1 MPDPLRVLV
10 AGGGVAGLET
20 LLALRDLAGDRVRCT
35 LLTPE
40 AEFVYRPMAV
50 AEPFA
55 RGQAARH
62 RLDEIAR
69 DLGAELVP
77 GRLAA
82 VDVEARQAVG
92 AGTRATAHVVDA
104 AVEHVDRE
112 LGGPPHPPPGQRR
125 AAGAEHDERRIERH
139 GHERVDDE
147 RLAARRGDEGHAG
160 GEPAERA
167 PERALGGRRR
177 RSCGGAHG

>member
-69 DLGAELVP
+69 DLGAELLP

-82 VDVEARQAVG
+82 VDAGCRAR
-92 AGTRATAHVVDA
+92 
-104 AVEHVDRE
+104 
-112 LGGPPHPPPGQRR
+112 
-125 AAGAEHDERRIERH
+125 
-139 GHERVDDE
+139 
-147 RLAARRGDEGHAG
+147 
-160 GEPAERA
+160 
-167 PERALGGRRR
+167 
-177 RSCGGAHG
+177 